1 GALSPRVRERAL
13 DQHAGD
19 ALPPQVSPHEEAWD
33 GPGRQVVHRL
43 EQSRAL
49 EAWEGL
55 PRLDRA
61 PAHRPPAPI
70 PEDTGDGA
78 VLDQPPEGAA
88 ILLALPRL
96 VDRPREPR
104 VHAPAPTARPARPEQ
119 ALEVR
124 PSRRGERADE
134 EPRHLH
140 GPRLPGPRCHRL
152 GRFCSVSEVEG
163 RYRSTRSISSRCV
176 LR

>member
-1 GALSPRVRERAL
+1 
-13 DQHAGD
+13 
-19 ALPPQVSPHEEAWD
+19 

-43 EQSRAL
+43 EQARAL

-61 PAHRPPAPI
+61 PAHGLPALVR
-70 PEDTGDGA
+70 EDTGDGA
-78 VLDQPPEGAA
+78 VLNKPPEGAA

-104 VHAPAPTARPARPEQ
+104 LHAPAPTARPEQ

-134 EPRHLH
+134 EPRHPH
-140 GPRLPGPRCHRL
+140 GPRLPAPRCLRL
-152 GRFCSVSEVEG
+152 GRFCSVSEVEE
-163 RYRSTRSISSRCV
+163 RYRSTRSISSRWV